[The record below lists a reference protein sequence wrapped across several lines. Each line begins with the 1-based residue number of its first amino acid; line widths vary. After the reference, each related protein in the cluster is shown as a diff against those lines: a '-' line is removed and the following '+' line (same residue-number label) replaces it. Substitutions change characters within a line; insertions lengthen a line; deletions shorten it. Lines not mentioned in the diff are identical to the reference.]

1 MGWIITKA
9 DRPDDARCKS
19 CGYEFRHGD
28 PIAILDDEVA
38 LDEVFESFLCPL
50 CAPQDLAV
58 RMIVA

>member
-38 LDEVFESFLCPL
+38 LDSTGPYCQGSQPYHDSL
-50 CAPQDLAV
+50 
-58 RMIVA
+58 R